1 MLLASLPQLEFQLIL
16 LFSIAA
22 IIAVLM
28 KYIKFPYA
36 ITLVIVGLFIGF
48 LGISGIE
55 LSKDIIFFL
64 FLPPLLFEG
73 AINIEFSKLKENLR
87 PIIML
92 AFPGMIAGIFA
103 VGLLVSWLTG
113 IPLVFALLFGAI
125 IMPTDP
131 VSVLAVFKELGVPK
145 KLKMIVEGESL
156 FNDGTSVV
164 MFTAILA
171 IISTGAFSVQ
181 NTILYFI
188 ASTAGGL
195 VFGLLTGYL
204 AIKLLEKIDEPSI
217 EVLITLVLA
226 YATFLFAEYYLHVS
240 GVFAVLAAGLFIG
253 NKGKQF
259 AMSPSTRIAN
269 ATFWEIIVFIVNT
282 LIFIMIGTKIP
293 VYALTSH
300 IALIG
305 IAIFAV
311 FIARM
316 VNVYPFILVL
326 RWFKEKIPL
335 KWQHVINWGG
345 LHGSLPI
352 ALLLGLPKIEHYEQI
367 SVMVYGVVF
376 FSLIVQGLTITGLIK
391 RLKISSISRLQEEYE
406 LDFVNNQAVKE
417 ARRTLSEL
425 LKKGE
430 ISQIVHNQ
438 LDRSLEAEENGLDE
452 KLRNHMSGEVIKSQQ
467 YKTAQ
472 RKILIVKKDM
482 VQRAMEHGQISDF
495 NGHIL
500 IRKIDQE
507 IEGLDEL

>member
-36 ITLVIVGLFIGF
+36 ITLVIVGLVIGF
-48 LGISGIE
+48 LGISEIE
-55 LSKDIIFFL
+55 LSKEIIFFL

-73 AINIEFSKLKENLR
+73 AINIEFSKLKENFR
-87 PIIML
+87 PILVL
-92 AFPGMIAGIFA
+92 AFPGMIAAIFA
-103 VGLLVSWLTG
+103 AGLIINWLTG
-113 IPLVFALLFGAI
+113 IPLIYTLLFGAI

-145 KLKMIVEGESL
+145 RLKMIVEGESL

-164 MFTAILA
+164 MFTALLA
-171 IISTGAFSVQ
+171 IIETDVFSIQ
-181 NTILYFI
+181 STILNLI
-188 ASTAGGL
+188 ISSAGGL
-195 VFGLLTGYL
+195 VFGLVTGYL

-217 EVLITLVLA
+217 EVLITIVLA
-226 YATFLFAEYYLHVS
+226 YATFLFAENYLNVS

-269 ATFWEIIVFIVNT
+269 ATFWDIIVFIVNT

-293 VYALTSH
+293 VYLLTSH
-300 IALIG
+300 LAIIG

-311 FIARM
+311 LIARM
-316 VNVYPFILVL
+316 INVYPFLFIL

-345 LHGSLPI
+345 MHGSLPI
-352 ALLLGLPKIEHYEQI
+352 ALLLGLPKIAYYEQL
-367 SVMVYGVVF
+367 SLMVYGVVF
-376 FSLIVQGLTITGLIK
+376 FSLIAQGLTITGLIK
-391 RLKISSISRLQEEYE
+391 RLKISSVSKLQEEYE
-406 LDFVNNQAVKE
+406 LDSVNNQAIKE
-417 ARRTLSEL
+417 ARKTLTEL

-430 ISQIVHNQ
+430 ISHVIHNQ
-438 LDRSLEAEENGLDE
+438 LDKSLQDSEHILEE
-452 KLRNHMSGEVIKSQQ
+452 KLQKHLSGELVRSKQ
-467 YKTAQ
+467 YKLAK
-472 RKILIVKKDM
+472 RKILLAKKDTI
-482 VQRAMEHGQISDF
+482 QTATSKGYISTE
-495 NGHIL
+495 NGFLL
-500 IRKIDQE
+500 IKNIDE
-507 IEGLDEL
+507 ELEGIEEQ